1 MPCRNLFL
9 SSLNVPSWLKAVSC
23 LSVLAL
29 VGCSTAQDDTLPQ
42 PDTNSEQVWKNQMG
56 QGDELAQYSGE
67 LRVPLDADA
76 LATRQSDYARD
87 SWREA
92 TNVFSRLPNPD
103 IVLYVMP
110 HQSGQMPVPG
120 YTTVF
125 PLYERVHY
133 ATPADSPANLPK
145 ERW

>member
-1 MPCRNLFL
+1 MHCRNF
-9 SSLNVPSWLKAVSC
+9 SC
-23 LSVLAL
+23 LLLGLMATSLM
-29 VGCSTAQDDTLPQ
+29 GCSTAQDDTLPQ

-56 QGDELAQYSGE
+56 QGGQNDPLAQYSGE
-67 LRVPLDADA
+67 LRVPLEASA
-76 LATRQSDYARD
+76 LASRQSDYARD
-87 SWREA
+87 SWRET
-92 TNVFSRLPNPD
+92 TNVFPRLPNPD